1 MMGCRHMVELKEG
14 VKVEL
19 LFTPSMYAVARRR
32 GLRIEIGDPSDSA
45 AVMMAYTELMY
56 VAALNA
62 HEVKIYDDP
71 GLGEFPYRLID
82 FVEWSAVRQDEFTE
96 TLDVALRCIIGRGLK
111 ELEKETP
118 KESVKKK

>member
-1 MMGCRHMVELKEG
+1 MIRARHQIEMCDG
-14 VKVEL
+14 VKVDL

-32 GLRIEIGDPSDSA
+32 GLSIAVENREDSA
-45 AVMMAYTELMY
+45 EVLMAYTKLMY

-62 HEVKIYDDP
+62 REVQLFDDP
-71 GLGEFPYRLID
+71 SLGELPYRLMD
-82 FVEWSAVRQDEFTE
+82 FVEWTSVRQEEFTE
-96 TLDVALRCIIGRGLK
+96 TLDVALRCILGRGLK